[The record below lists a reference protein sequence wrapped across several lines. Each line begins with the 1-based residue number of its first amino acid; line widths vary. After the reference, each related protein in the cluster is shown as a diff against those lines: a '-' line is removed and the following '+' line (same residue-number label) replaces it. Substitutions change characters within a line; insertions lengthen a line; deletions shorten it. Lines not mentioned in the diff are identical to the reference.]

1 MITASITALAA
12 VAVLLWPKTKS
23 LSAVSI
29 PSIVPT
35 KKQIGYHDAMLALSR
50 VQNRLNETL
59 EEDDETHVK
68 ATKAIETLTLA
79 LVKGSNE

>member
-23 LSAVSI
+23 LTAVSI
-29 PSIVPT
+29 SSIVPT
-35 KKQIGYHDAMLALSR
+35 KKPVGYHDAMIALSR
-50 VQNRLNETL
+50 VQNRLNETID
-59 EEDDETHVK
+59 EDDETHTK